1 MTQAHRVSSGL
12 FWEPI
17 VGYSRAIR
25 VGPWICVS
33 GTTAANEG
41 GGAVGGDDVA
51 GQARETLRR
60 ICDALAQLGASPEHV
75 IRTRIYVTDIGRW
88 EEVGRV
94 HGEVF
99 GIHRPATSMVEV
111 AALIDPS
118 LLVEIEAD
126 AYVPTE

>member
-1 MTQAHRVSSGL
+1 MTQVHRVSSGL

-75 IRTRIYVTDIGRW
+75 LRTRIYVTDIGRW

-99 GIHRPATSMVEV
+99 GNHRPATSMVEV